1 MVSIPYNKISI
12 YSKMNSQKR
21 ATAKPKQSKQSKRSK
36 RGGQP
41 KLSLSRLGSLLPTLS
56 ASRGRFA
63 NSSLLRLQQP
73 HLRQYFEAPPK
84 QRARTTF
91 SAPVKLQEPPKPL
104 VDIIQ
109 IPSHSKA
116 NESDIPSN
124 ITLEML
130 EDIYSYEFLL
140 DEIDNL
146 KKNAKEI
153 AEEIIKQDEIE
164 NLEKDAK
171 EIEEEIKQDNFDK
184 TIIRKIEECKK
195 KVRMLWNKFY
205 TTFKTNAKTLTG
217 GNGDQNAYNAWYND
231 DEKSSKPI
239 VVRWGFRLS
248 IFSFVYRVLEYC
260 INLLSNKTA
269 SASTKSRRYDQ
280 QYYIDKMERIRK
292 KTLKDL
298 TKSGIDSTKIEKI
311 MSNFRLVEI
320 EKKTEVLE
328 SLKVRDRLE
337 RITISEL
344 YKEFPPDIRSSSD
357 YNLYQ
362 PFKRIKYLTLYGS
375 TLPYQF
381 NRTELL
387 RNMLYVLE
395 RHNIKNFIDLHD
407 CEGITNTSDCNP
419 YDLSGERDMFDL
431 AVKVMKTRGRKYINV
446 KGYVDMRSGSYSA
459 WLEISKIPDTSVYE
473 TLVHCYMGRG
483 RTGSVLLFLLLRDF
497 KGIDKYIDLIEY
509 RLRKPHLGYDNIN
522 ELHDIIMKLFD
533 KNRIVDN
540 VFVEL
545 FNVEDMKH
553 IRLLRQR
560 LNRIFFFLAKKHKV
574 SHVCLYQHIPSYP
587 LIIEKIKRKLRRE
600 NSQWSEEKI
609 ELETNYIYGKLPSDD
624 AIISYEFSKTEIYE
638 MSSFDSMYPA
648 RIESI
653 LDGE

>member
-1 MVSIPYNKISI
+1 
-12 YSKMNSQKR
+12 MNSQKR
-21 ATAKPKQSKQSKRSK
+21 ATAKPKPSK
-36 RGGQP
+36 RGGHP
-41 KLSLSRLGSLLPTLS
+41 NSLSRLGSLLPTLS

-63 NSSLLRLQQP
+63 NSSLLRLHPPHLLQPP
-73 HLRQYFEAPPK
+73 HLRQYFESPHQK

-91 SAPVKLQEPPKPL
+91 SVNVKLQEPPKPP

-109 IPSHSKA
+109 IPSPSK
-116 NESDIPSN
+116 EYQIPSN

-130 EDIYSYEFLL
+130 EDIYSYEFLLEL

-153 AEEIIKQDEIE
+153 AEEIIKQDEID

-171 EIEEEIKQDNFDK
+171 KKAEEIKQDNFDK
-184 TIIRKIEECKK
+184 TIIRKIEECKE
-195 KVRMLWNKFY
+195 KVRLMLWNKFY
-205 TTFKTNAKTLTG
+205 TTFKMNAKTLTG

-239 VVRWGFRLS
+239 VVKWGFRLS

-260 INLLSNKTA
+260 INLLSKKTA
-269 SASTKSRRYDQ
+269 STKPRRYDQ
-280 QYYIDKMERIRK
+280 QYYIDKMELIRK

-298 TKSGIDSTKIEKI
+298 MKSGIDSTKIEKI
-311 MSNFRLVEI
+311 VSNFRLVEK

-328 SLKVRDRLE
+328 SLKVRDELE
-337 RITISEL
+337 RIAISEL
-344 YKEFPPDIRSSSD
+344 YNEFPPDIRSSSE
-357 YNLYQ
+357 YNNLYQ
-362 PFKRIKYLTLYGS
+362 PFTRIKYLKLYGS

-395 RHNIKNFIDLHD
+395 RVNIKNFIDLHD
-407 CEGITNTSDCNP
+407 CEGITNISDCNP

-431 AVKVMKTRGRKYINV
+431 AVKVMNTRGRKYINV

-497 KGIDKYIDLIEY
+497 TGINRYIDNLEN
-509 RLRKPHLGYDNIN
+509 RLGKPHLGYDNIYEIRN
-522 ELHDIIMKLFD
+522 VIIKLFD
-533 KNRIVDN
+533 ENDIVDN

-560 LNRIFFFLAKKHKV
+560 LNRIFFFLAKKHNI

-587 LIIEKIKRKLRRE
+587 EIIEKIKRRLRRE
-600 NSQWSEEKI
+600 NPQWSEEKI
-609 ELETNYIYGKLPSDD
+609 ELETNYIYGKFPSDD
-624 AIISYEFSKTEIYE
+624 AIISYEFSKTKIYK

>member
-1 MVSIPYNKISI
+1 
-12 YSKMNSQKR
+12 MNSQKR
-21 ATAKPKQSKQSKRSK
+21 ATAKPKQSK

-41 KLSLSRLGSLLPTLS
+41 KLLRLGSLLPTLS

-73 HLRQYFEAPPK
+73 HLRQYSEAPHQK

-91 SAPVKLQEPPKPL
+91 SAHVKLQEPPKPL

-109 IPSHSKA
+109 IPSKA

-140 DEIDNL
+140 DEIENL

-153 AEEIIKQDEIE
+153 AEEIINQDEIE

-171 EIEEEIKQDNFDK
+171 KKAEEINQDNFDK
-184 TIIRKIEECKK
+184 TIIHKIEECKE

-239 VVRWGFRLS
+239 VVKWGFRLS

-292 KTLKDL
+292 KTLRDL
-298 TKSGIDSTKIEKI
+298 MKSGIDSTKIEKI
-311 MSNFRLVEI
+311 VSNFRLVEK

-328 SLKVRDRLE
+328 SLKVRDKLE
-337 RITISEL
+337 RLAISEL
-344 YKEFPPDIRSSSD
+344 YKVFPPDIRSSSD

-362 PFKRIKYLTLYGS
+362 PFTRINYLKLYGS

-381 NRTELL
+381 DRTELL

-395 RHNIKNFIDLHD
+395 RVNIKNFIDLHD

-419 YDLSGERDMFDL
+419 YDLSVGRDMFDL
-431 AVKVMKTRGRKYINV
+431 AVKVMNTRGRQYINV

-483 RTGSVLLFLLLRDF
+483 RTGSVLLFLLLRDC
-497 KGIDKYIDLIEY
+497 KNINRYIDNLEN
-509 RLRKPHLGYDNIN
+509 RLGKPHLGYNNIN
-522 ELHDIIMKLFD
+522 ELHDIIMNLFD

-560 LNRIFFFLAKKHKV
+560 LNRIFFFLAKKRNV
-574 SHVCLYQHIPSYP
+574 SHVCLYRHIPSYP
-587 LIIEKIKRKLRRE
+587 EIIEKIKRRLRRE
-600 NSQWSEEKI
+600 KPQWSEEKI
-609 ELETNYIYGKLPSDD
+609 ELETNYIYGKFPSDD
-624 AIISYEFSKTEIYE
+624 AIISYEFSETEIYK